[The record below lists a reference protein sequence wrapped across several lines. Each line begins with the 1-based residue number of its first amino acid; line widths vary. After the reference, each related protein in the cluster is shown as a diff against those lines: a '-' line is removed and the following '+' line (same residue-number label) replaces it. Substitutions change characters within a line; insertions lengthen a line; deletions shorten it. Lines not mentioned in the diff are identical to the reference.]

1 MLRTYLT
8 DKIGNSAYMLD
19 PNSDSD
25 LILFPGLFIFI
36 LRFHEKLC
44 EWYAAK
50 RNIKDYC
57 CTHNFKI
64 FNISVYLS
72 ENQQDKSNTPQM
84 EMDSKTSSENID
96 NIQVEGPRDQ
106 TVSPEETIYVILDV
120 NIKPNKRR
128 KHRPRVMGELV
139 GDPQHSE
146 VVRKAVG
153 TRPGRERLV
162 YSAEGTDTFLN
173 LGMPLRCSPE
183 NRHVRVTFSPK
194 RSETGKEEQVF
205 GRFNNTSADCVK
217 FYIHTVGKTRK
228 TLLK

>member
-1 MLRTYLT
+1 
-8 DKIGNSAYMLD
+8 
-19 PNSDSD
+19 
-25 LILFPGLFIFI
+25 
-36 LRFHEKLC
+36 
-44 EWYAAK
+44 
-50 RNIKDYC
+50 
-57 CTHNFKI
+57 
-64 FNISVYLS
+64 
-72 ENQQDKSNTPQM
+72 
-84 EMDSKTSSENID
+84 
-96 NIQVEGPRDQ
+96 
-106 TVSPEETIYVILDV
+106 
-120 NIKPNKRR
+120 
-128 KHRPRVMGELV
+128 MGELV

-162 YSAEGTDTFLN
+162 YSAEGTDAFLN

-205 GRFNNTSADCVK
+205 GRFNNTSTDCVK